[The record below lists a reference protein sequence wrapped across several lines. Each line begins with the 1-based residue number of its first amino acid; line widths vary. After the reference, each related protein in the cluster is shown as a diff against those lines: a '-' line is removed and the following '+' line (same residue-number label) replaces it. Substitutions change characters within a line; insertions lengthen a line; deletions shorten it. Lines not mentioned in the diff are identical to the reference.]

1 MFARLFCWIMASAL
15 LISAPR
21 ALAED
26 GYDLWLRNAPADAA
40 AAQQIGANARSIV
53 GGASPTLMIAEKAAR
68 WIVQSNK
75 RMPSA

>member
-40 AAQQIGANARSIV
+40 ADPAAKPSDGAPA
-53 GGASPTLMIAEKAAR
+53 AEPTK
-68 WIVQSNK
+68 Q
-75 RMPSA
+75 